1 MSVEAQAVADR
12 IELKQRPERRES
24 PGDRRGRERRR
35 PGSRINNNA
44 PRQSILKFVGVFGV
58 LFSVAAGLLTLL
70 GGEMLDLP
78 ATVVVV
84 GFEVAGLMTSVLLL
98 AIGSIELRLVEIR
111 LELMMLNGGMR
122 GADRRATDR
131 RGESE
136 ENQTPS
142 DRPLTRQ
149 KT

>member
-1 MSVEAQAVADR
+1 MSVEAQVIADR
-12 IELKQRPERRES
+12 VDSQMPPERRERAA
-24 PGDRRGRERRR
+24 DRRGRDRRR
-35 PGSRINNNA
+35 PGSRINTNA

-84 GFEVAGLMTSVLLL
+84 GFEVAALMISVLLL

-122 GADRRATDR
+122 GADRRGNDR
-131 RGESE
+131 RDETDKS
-136 ENQTPS
+136 
-142 DRPLTRQ
+142 
-149 KT
+149 